1 MTNIGSG
8 HIINT
13 YFYNILRDSIAFVE
27 TLSLRGHSRMNSAQ
41 AEVCNNCQ
49 VNSFMFSWVNSFL
62 LLKIRSIETKA
73 ELNSTMIE
81 IETRTQYFK
90 FMKRRV
96 KSLKIPLKN
105 IKQIKR
111 KRLLAINRV
120 ILTTNLDSQIVIPTK
135 DKDLANKF
143 VGLLKEK
150 TGIV

>member
-27 TLSLRGHSRMNSAQ
+27 TLSLRRHSRMNSAQ

-49 VNSFMFSWVNSFL
+49 VTSFMFSWVNSFL

-105 IKQIKR
+105 IKEIKR

>member
-41 AEVCNNCQ
+41 VEVCNNCQ
-49 VNSFMFSWVNSFL
+49 VTSFMFSCVNSFL

-96 KSLKIPLKN
+96 KSLKIPIKN
-105 IKQIKR
+105 IKEIKR
-111 KRLLAINRV
+111 KRLLTINRV